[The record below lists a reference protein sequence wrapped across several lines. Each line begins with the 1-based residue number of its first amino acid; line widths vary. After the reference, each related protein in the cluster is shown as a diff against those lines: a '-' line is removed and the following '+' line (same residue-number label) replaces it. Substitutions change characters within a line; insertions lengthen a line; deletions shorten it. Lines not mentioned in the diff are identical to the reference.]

1 MVQSL
6 LCKGSSFV
14 CPPFNLV
21 RRVFEVAQNKYTN
34 KTSIFQQTKSK
45 QLHHSFLKSY
55 ESNVRGVKQ
64 VIK

>member
-6 LCKGSSFV
+6 ICKGYSFV

-45 QLHHSFLKSY
+45 QLHQSLLKSY
-55 ESNVRGVKQ
+55 GNRKRGVKQ
-64 VIK
+64 AIK